1 VSNLFTPIRVGAFS
15 FAHRVAMA
23 PLTRMRSE
31 LPGNVPGPAM
41 VKYYEERATPGGFL
55 IGEATF
61 VSRQGNGGYG
71 SPGIENDDQAE
82 GWREVVKAVH
92 AKGATMVLQLWHVG
106 RVSHSSL
113 QPGAGV
119 PVAPSAIDAGLGVLL
134 EGEPGPATPARALE
148 TDEIAEVVEQYRAA
162 AQRAKEAGCDGI
174 ELHAANG
181 YLIDQFLQDSSNKR
195 TDRYGGSIES
205 RARFLFEVVD
215 SVTKVWSSDR
225 VGVRIGPSNS
235 FNEMHDSDPEAL
247 FSYVAAGLRDRKIA
261 YLHVIEPRVK
271 GNAVVNDHPPIAAAN
286 LKPIFGGPVIAAGG
300 FDRKDAEAIISEGK
314 VDMIAFGRHF
324 IANPDLPRRL
334 KEGLP
339 LNPYRRDTFYYGGV
353 TGYLDYPAFDEL
365 ETSDVG

>member
-1 VSNLFTPIRVGAFS
+1 MSKLFTPIRVGAFNLT
-15 FAHRVAMA
+15 HRIVLA

-31 LPGNVPGPAM
+31 MPGNVPGPAM
-41 VKYYEERATPGGFL
+41 AAYYEKRATRGGLL

-61 VSRQGNGGYG
+61 VSRQGNGGFG
-71 SPGIENDDQAE
+71 SPGIENGEQVA

-106 RVSHSSL
+106 RVSHLSL
-113 QPGAGV
+113 QPDAGV
-119 PVAPSAIDAGLGVLL
+119 PVAPSAVDTELRVLL
-134 EGEPGPATPARALE
+134 EDEPGLATPPRALE
-148 TDEIAEVVEQYRAA
+148 TEEIAGVIEQYRAA
-162 AQRAKEAGCDGI
+162 AQRAKEAGFDGI

-195 TDRYGGSIES
+195 TDRYGGSIEN

-215 SVTKVWSSDR
+215 AVTKIWPSDR

-235 FNEMHDSDPEAL
+235 FNEMHDSNPKAL
-247 FSYVAAGLRDRKIA
+247 FSYVAAGLRDREIA

-271 GNAVVNDHPPIAAAN
+271 GNTVVNDHPPIAAAN

-300 FDRKDAEAIISEGK
+300 FDGRDAEAIVSEGK
-314 VDMIAFGRHF
+314 VDMVAFGRHF

-339 LNPYRRDTFYYGGV
+339 LNPYNRDTFYYGGV
-353 TGYLDYPAFDEL
+353 TGYLDYSTFDEL
-365 ETSDVG
+365 KTTAVA